1 MVLKTAN
8 VTVIAQLVQLLVSP
22 VVEDFPES
30 VPLRRMEPVQQELN
44 LCALVLLA
52 WWEVWVVEKDLKDQ
66 EGHKVGLEEKDLQE
80 KDPKDQE
87 GHKVGLEEKDL
98 QEKDLE
104 DQEGHK
110 VDQAEKDLKGQ
121 EGHKMG
127 REVKDLLEKVLVEKE
142 DHKVDRDLVWVVEKD
157 LVVHLGGMESD
168 QDDLLVRGLVDQ
180 TVLGLRLLEKGA
192 SVCLMWFC
200 PC

>member
-1 MVLKTAN
+1 VA
-8 VTVIAQLVQLLVSP
+8 
-22 VVEDFPES
+22 
-30 VPLRRMEPVQQELN
+30 
-44 LCALVLLA
+44 
-52 WWEVWVVEKDLKDQ
+52 
-66 EGHKVGLEEKDLQE
+66 E

-98 QEKDLE
+98 QEKDPE
-104 DQEGHK
+104 VHKVDQVEKDPEVHK

-127 REVKDLLEKVLVEKE
+127 REVKDLLVKVLVEKE
-142 DHKVDRDLVWVVEKD
+142 DHKVDQDLVWVEEKD
-157 LVVHLGGMESD
+157 LVDHLRGMESD

-180 TVLGLRLLEKGA
+180 TVWERKLLEKGA

-200 PC
+200 LC

>member
-1 MVLKTAN
+1 VA
-8 VTVIAQLVQLLVSP
+8 
-22 VVEDFPES
+22 
-30 VPLRRMEPVQQELN
+30 
-44 LCALVLLA
+44 
-52 WWEVWVVEKDLKDQ
+52 
-66 EGHKVGLEEKDLQE
+66 E

-98 QEKDLE
+98 QEKDPE
-104 DQEGHK
+104 GQEGHKVDQAEKDLKEKDPEVHK

-127 REVKDLLEKVLVEKE
+127 REVKDLLVKVLVEKE
-142 DHKVDRDLVWVVEKD
+142 DHKVDQDLVWVEEKD
-157 LVVHLGGMESD
+157 LVDHLRGMESD
-168 QDDLLVRGLVDQ
+168 QDNLLVRGLVDQ
-180 TVLGLRLLEKGA
+180 TVWERKLLETGA

>member
-52 WWEVWVVEKDLKDQ
+52 WWEVWVV
-66 EGHKVGLEEKDLQE
+66 E

>member
-1 MVLKTAN
+1 VA
-8 VTVIAQLVQLLVSP
+8 
-22 VVEDFPES
+22 
-30 VPLRRMEPVQQELN
+30 
-44 LCALVLLA
+44 
-52 WWEVWVVEKDLKDQ
+52 
-66 EGHKVGLEEKDLQE
+66 E

-98 QEKDLE
+98 QEKDPE
-104 DQEGHK
+104 GQEGHKVDQAEKDLKEKDPEDHKVDQAEKDLKEKDREVHKVDQAEKDLKEKDPEVHK

-127 REVKDLLEKVLVEKE
+127 REVKDLLVKVLVEKE
-142 DHKVDRDLVWVVEKD
+142 DHKVDQDLVWVEEKD
-157 LVVHLGGMESD
+157 LVDHLRGMESD

-180 TVLGLRLLEKGA
+180 TVWERKLLEKGA

-200 PC
+200 LC